1 MTGPDHI
8 ATDQTA
14 ADHTAADHTVTDH
27 DEAAAHASVGAGSG
41 VAEEPVP
48 GPRGVVLGVALSPH
62 VTDGLRAALEQQLPG
77 LLGDRLPSHWRVEL
91 VDDALVRPP
100 ADGLDLLEAARDL
113 MLGRD
118 WDLVVVLT
126 DLPLKDGRRVLLTQA
141 SPVHGVG
148 LVSVPALGGTRT
160 RSRVPALVVDLVAS
174 LLDLDEDDNADLVR
188 QRLDQLSSDA
198 TGEDGLQFTARVLG
212 GNLRLLVGMVR
223 ANRPWRLAAGLTKSL
238 SIAAATG
245 LLTLVSSDLW
255 LLSEGYGPTQ
265 LAVLAVLAVAAVAGT
280 LVIGAKLWE
289 RPRTRRERRQV
300 ALFNA
305 ATFATVVIGVVTLFA
320 ALFVISALGALVLVD
335 ADVYA
340 ALTGHALGFPEY
352 LRVALVTASLAT
364 VGGALG
370 AGLESDDAVRGAAY
384 TQLDSA
390 EVPAEPHADSAA

>member
-1 MTGPDHI
+1 VTG
-8 ATDQTA
+8 
-14 ADHTAADHTVTDH
+14 ADHDVTDP
-27 DEAAAHASVGAGSG
+27 DAAGAPASAGAGSG
-41 VAEEPVP
+41 VPEARE
-48 GPRGVVLGVALSPH
+48 VVLGVALSPH
-62 VTDGLRAALEQQLPG
+62 VTDGLRAALAQQLPD
-77 LLGDRLPSHWRVEL
+77 LLATRMPSRWRVEL
-91 VDDALVRPP
+91 VGDALVRPP

-113 MLGRD
+113 MLERD
-118 WDLVVVLT
+118 WDLVVALT
-126 DLPLKDGRRVLLTQA
+126 DLPLKDGRRVLVTQA
-141 SPVHGVG
+141 SPVHGVA

-160 RSRVPALVVDLVAS
+160 RSRVPALVVGLVAS
-174 LLDLDEDDNADLVR
+174 LLDLEEDDDPDLVR

-198 TGEDGLQFTARVLG
+198 AEDDGLQFTARVLG
-212 GNLRLLVGMVR
+212 GNLRLLLGMVR

-265 LAVLAVLAVAAVAGT
+265 LAVLAVLSVAAVAGT

-289 RPRTRRERRQV
+289 RPRARRESRQV

-305 ATFATVVIGVVTLFA
+305 ATLATVVIGVLTLFA

-340 ALTGHALGFPEY
+340 ALTSHALGFPEY

-384 TQLDSA
+384 TQLASTEA
-390 EVPAEPHADSAA
+390 PAEPHADSAA

>member
-1 MTGPDHI
+1 MTRDELDLTSDHGSR
-8 ATDQTA
+8 ADA
-14 ADHTAADHTVTDH
+14 ASPSHADPAAVQR
-27 DEAAAHASVGAGSG
+27 E
-41 VAEEPVP
+41 
-48 GPRGVVLGVALSPH
+48 VVLGVALSPH
-62 VTDGLRAALEQQLPG
+62 VTEGLRTALAQQLSG
-77 LLGDRLPSHWRVEL
+77 LLGDRMPGHWRVEL

-100 ADGLDLLEAARDL
+100 ADGLDLLEAARDV
-113 MLGRD
+113 MLERD
-118 WDLVVVLT
+118 WDLVVALT
-126 DLPLKDGRRVLLTQA
+126 DLPLKAGRRVLVTQA

-148 LVSVPALGGTRT
+148 LVSVPALGGART

-174 LLDLDEDDNADLVR
+174 LLDLDEDDDPDLVR
-188 QRLDQLSSDA
+188 QRLDQLSSD
-198 TGEDGLQFTARVLG
+198 TGEDDGLQFTARVLG
-212 GNLRLLVGMVR
+212 GNLRLLLGMVR

-255 LLSEGYGPTQ
+255 LLSEGYGPIQ
-265 LAVLAVLAVAAVAGT
+265 LAVLAVLSVAAVAGT
-280 LVIGAKLWE
+280 LVIGAQLWE
-289 RPRTRRERRQV
+289 RPRARRERRQV

-305 ATFATVVIGVVTLFA
+305 ATLATVVIGVMTLFA
-320 ALFVISALGALVLVD
+320 ALFVISVLGALVLVD

-384 TQLDSA
+384 TQLASTEA
-390 EVPAEPHADSAA
+390 PAEPRADNAA